1 LLNETVQAADT
12 VESHF
17 LEPTREHLFRLVEKT
32 IVQKVM
38 VNFPCLSEGEET
50 AFGSIKLSEV
60 SEKLSSTVYGM
71 IIPEAERLS
80 EK

>member
-1 LLNETVQAADT
+1 
-12 VESHF
+12 
-17 LEPTREHLFRLVEKT
+17 
-32 IVQKVM
+32 M

-60 SEKLSSTVYGM
+60 SEKLSSKVYRM
-71 IIPEAERLS
+71 IMPEAERLS